1 MCFSKKVQAKKNS
14 QNWCS
19 QQIAAELGV
28 FFPCAKGGVGFGPK
42 SSSWETVGVPSIQ
55 SSCFWHGCGKCLVN

>member
-28 FFPCAKGGVGFGPK
+28 FFLVQKEVWVLARSPAP
-42 SSSWETVGVPSIQ
+42 
-55 SSCFWHGCGKCLVN
+55 GKQ